1 MNGPGVVIPQAP
13 SVFRM
18 INSPHYTPQHEAFRE
33 VVRDFMAREC
43 APHRAEWQKNGRTPR
58 EIWPKAGAA
67 GLLCT
72 KLSRQFGGGGG
83 DLYHSLIIIE
93 EQTRICFNELTFYLH
108 SDIIAP
114 YIELYGTDD
123 QKTRFLPRMARGELV
138 AAIAMTEPGAGS
150 DLQAIRT
157 TALSDGN
164 GYRLQGQKV
173 FISNGQVA
181 NLICVAA
188 KTDPASGGKGISLLL
203 LETDGAEGFVRG
215 KNLNKIGCK
224 AQDSSELF
232 FDDVW
237 VPPENLLGGH
247 PGQGFPFLMQRLPE
261 ERLIMAMS
269 AVCNMEE
276 AVKETEAYCAARGK
290 AQSDRTTLAD
300 CKTKAALGRAFLE
313 DAIDSFIEGTF
324 DTREAAMIKWWTTQ
338 RQYEVLD
345 DCVQVLGVDGY
356 CMDNN
361 IARRFADSR
370 LGRIAGGT
378 NEIMKDLIG
387 RSL

>member
-1 MNGPGVVIPQAP
+1 
-13 SVFRM
+13 M
-18 INSPHYTPQHEAFRE
+18 IRSPHYTSRHEAFRE
-33 VVRDFMAREC
+33 AVKDFMAREC
-43 APHRAEWQKNGRTPR
+43 VPYFAAWQAAGRTPR
-58 EIWPKAGAA
+58 ELWLKAGMA

-72 KLSRQFGGGGG
+72 KMAPEFGGGGG

-93 EQTRICFNELTFYLH
+93 EQTRIGFNELTFYLH

-123 QKTRFLPRMARGELV
+123 QKQRFLPRMARGELV

-157 TALSDGN
+157 TAVSDGN
-164 GYRLQGQKV
+164 GYRLNGQKV
-173 FISNGQVA
+173 FISNGQVG

-188 KTDPASGGKGISLLL
+188 KTNPEAGGKGISLLL

-232 FDDVW
+232 FDDVR
-237 VPPENLLGGH
+237 VPPENLLGGVE
-247 PGQGFPFLMQRLPE
+247 GQGFPLLMQRLPE

-269 AVCNMEE
+269 AVVNMEE
-276 AVKETEAYCAARGK
+276 AVKETEAYLAARGGIDDVRGK
-290 AQSDRTTLAD
+290 LAD
-300 CKTKAALGRAFLE
+300 CKIKTKMGRAFLE

-324 DTREAAMIKWWTTQ
+324 DTTEGAMIKWWSTQ

-345 DCVQVLGVDGY
+345 DCVQMLGVDGY
-356 CMDNN
+356 RMEN
-361 IARRFADSR
+361 IVTRRYADSR